1 MLGVPERENRN
12 KGGEK
17 NQWKI
22 EEMFLQTKA
31 YIRLNWKGMFNVSK
45 MYRKHEERSFWN
57 SRVKEKSNRFQENK
71 NNSHVKDQE
80 TEWLSS
86 FNHNIQSGATP

>member
-45 MYRKHEERSFWN
+45 MYI
-57 SRVKEKSNRFQENK
+57 ENTKRDHFGTLGSKK
-71 NNSHVKDQE
+71 NLIGFKKIKTIHM
-80 TEWLSS
+80 
-86 FNHNIQSGATP
+86 

>member
-31 YIRLNWKGMFNVSK
+31 YIWLNWKGMFNVQQ
-45 MYRKHEERSFWN
+45 N
-57 SRVKEKSNRFQENK
+57 V
-71 NNSHVKDQE
+71 
-80 TEWLSS
+80 
-86 FNHNIQSGATP
+86 